1 MPQKFEPAK
10 FIHLH
15 THSHYS
21 LLTALPKIKDLVNA
35 AVRANMPALALTDNG
50 NMYGALEFYKECK
63 RVGIKPIIG
72 VDLFVAARNRF
83 DKEAHI
89 DNKRA
94 RLILLAKN
102 QDGYKNLLKLVT
114 YSHLEGFYYKPR
126 IDKEL
131 LEKYSNGLIA
141 ILPSFSAETSI
152 ALKSKDAKKTKE
164 VSEWYKKIFGDEN
177 IYLEITHHPEIDGH
191 KKLQEQIKKLSADA
205 NIPLA
210 AAQDVYYI
218 KPEDKKTREVLL
230 KIQTNS
236 DFIEQG
242 GLNENN
248 EDFSFINQETAVKY
262 FKDIPNAVSNT
273 IKIADK
279 CDLELELGKWSFP
292 NFKVENEKTYDE
304 KLRELVYEGI
314 KKHKIKKSE
323 EVENR
328 VEYELKIIKDKG
340 YAPYFLVVED
350 ILDFAHKNNILT
362 TIRGSVSGSMVT
374 YLAGIT
380 NVNPLEYKIPFERF
394 LNPERPS
401 APDIDMDFADN
412 KRDEVIRYVKD
423 KYGADKVAQIGTFG
437 TMAARGSVRDIAR
450 ALGHPYNMGDRIARL
465 IPIGS
470 QGFPMTINRAI
481 EITPELK
488 ELYEKEKEVKEIID
502 IAKKIEGNTRHIS
515 VHAAG
520 VVISPTDL
528 TDFVPL
534 QFDPKGGKIITQY
547 DMHSV
552 EEAGLLKF
560 DFLGIKNLAIL
571 ADAVLRVNKSHNT
584 DIDIENIPLD
594 DKKTFEMLARG
605 ETMGLFQLNGA
616 GMTRYLKD
624 LVPTKIHDINAI
636 VALYRPGPMQFI
648 PLYIERKH
656 NSKLIKY
663 LDPAFEEILAQ
674 TYGVLVYQDDLLIIA
689 KKFAGYSWKEVDKFR
704 KAVGKKIPKEMQAQR
719 ERFINGCI
727 ETNKW
732 SKQKA
737 EKVWGWIEPFAAY
750 GFNKAHSVSYGKV
763 AYQTAYMKANFPI
776 EYMAAVLT
784 ADSGDID
791 KISESIAEL
800 KRMKIPIMPPDIN
813 ESFGDFTV
821 IYDKNKHKIRF
832 GLHSI
837 KNFGEGIGD
846 FIINEREIN
855 GKFNSISDFLKRI
868 QNKNLNKKSLEALIK
883 SGALD
888 EFSERGKMLFNIEYL
903 LRYNKEHFEIA
914 QNQDSLFAEFSEN
927 TDFSKLNLKENEPA
941 SQTDKLFWEKEL
953 LGLYISG
960 HPLDEFKEKIKD
972 KYKTIKE
979 IKMSMSS
986 GMIIAVAGIVEE
998 CKTILT
1004 KKGDVM
1010 AFARVADFS
1019 DNIEIVLFPE
1029 TFTKFKILMER
1040 EKCIAIKGKIST
1052 RNGGVSIIT
1061 EAVKEL

>member
-1 MPQKFEPAK
+1 MPQKSEPAK

-218 KPEDKKTREVLL
+218 KPEDKKTRETLL
-230 KIQTNS
+230 RIQTNS

-242 GLNENN
+242 GLNGNN

-314 KKHKIKKSE
+314 KKHKIKKNE

-481 EITPELK
+481 EIMPELK

-571 ADAVLRVNKSHNT
+571 ADAVLRVNKSYNT

-846 FIINEREIN
+846 FIINEREMN

-914 QNQDSLFAEFSEN
+914 QNQNSLFAKFSEN
-927 TDFSKLNLKENEPA
+927 TNFSKLNLKENEPA

-1004 KKGDVM
+1004 KKGDIM

>member
-1 MPQKFEPAK
+1 MPQKSEPAK

>member
-1 MPQKFEPAK
+1 MPQKSEPAK

-218 KPEDKKTREVLL
+218 KPEDKKTRETLL
-230 KIQTNS
+230 RIQTNS

-242 GLNENN
+242 GLNGNN

-262 FKDIPNAVSNT
+262 FKDIPNAISNT

-292 NFKVENEKTYDE
+292 NFKVENKKTYDE

-314 KKHKIKKSE
+314 KKHKIKKNE

-412 KRDEVIRYVKD
+412 KRDEVIQYAKD

-481 EITPELK
+481 EIMPELK

-624 LVPTKIHDINAI
+624 LVPTKIHDINAM

-914 QNQDSLFAEFSEN
+914 QNQNSLFAKFSEN
-927 TDFSKLNLKENEPA
+927 TNFSKLNLKENEPA

>member
-72 VDLFVAARNRF
+72 VDLFVATRNRF

-89 DNKRA
+89 DNKSA
-94 RLILLAKN
+94 RLVLLAKN

-126 IDKEL
+126 VDKEL

-191 KKLQEQIKKLSADA
+191 KKLQEQIKKLSADT

-218 KPEDKKTREVLL
+218 KPEDKKTRETLL
-230 KIQTNS
+230 RIQTNS

-242 GLNENN
+242 RLNGNN

-292 NFKVENEKTYDE
+292 NFKVENKKTYDE

-314 KKHKIKKSE
+314 KKRKIKKNE

-412 KRDEVIRYVKD
+412 KRDEVIQYAKD

-481 EITPELK
+481 EIMPELK

-571 ADAVLRVNKSHNT
+571 ADAVLRVNKFYNT

-624 LVPTKIHDINAI
+624 LVPTKIHDINAM

-846 FIINEREIN
+846 FIINEREMN

-914 QNQDSLFAEFSEN
+914 QNQNSLFAKFSEN
-927 TDFSKLNLKENEPA
+927 TNFSKLNLKENEPA

-1004 KKGDVM
+1004 KKGDIM

-1052 RNGGVSIIT
+1052 RNGGISIIT

>member
-126 IDKEL
+126 VDKEL

-218 KPEDKKTREVLL
+218 KPEDKKTRETLL
-230 KIQTNS
+230 RIQTNS

-242 GLNENN
+242 GLNGNN

-481 EITPELK
+481 EIMPELK

-571 ADAVLRVNKSHNT
+571 ADAVLRVNKSYNT

-624 LVPTKIHDINAI
+624 LVPTKIHDINAM

-846 FIINEREIN
+846 FIINEREMN

-914 QNQDSLFAEFSEN
+914 QNQNSLFAKFSEN
-927 TDFSKLNLKENEPA
+927 TNFSKLNLKENEPA

>member
-1 MPQKFEPAK
+1 MPKFT
-10 FIHLH
+10 HLH

-21 LLTALPKIKDLVNA
+21 LLNALPRLPELVKSAKKDG
-35 AVRANMPALALTDNG
+35 MEALALTDNG
-50 NMYGALEFYKECK
+50 NLYGAIEFYKECEQQG
-63 RVGIKPIIG
+63 VKPILGI
-72 VDLFVAARNRF
+72 DAYKALRTRF
-83 DKEAHI
+83 DKQAGI
-89 DNKRA
+89 DNKRT
-94 RLILLAKN
+94 RLILLAKDN
-102 QDGYKNLLKLVT
+102 DGYRNLIKLVT
-114 YSHLEGFYYKPR
+114 SANLGGFYYKPR
-126 IDKEL
+126 IDDEL
-131 LEKYSNGLIA
+131 LRKYGSHLICISPAGNGEISNMLRVGDFDGAKSKTRAYGEIFGRDNFYLEVTRHPQDEEHEK
-141 ILPSFSAETSI
+141 ILP
-152 ALKSKDAKKTKE
+152 D
-164 VSEWYKKIFGDEN
+164 
-177 IYLEITHHPEIDGH
+177 
-191 KKLQEQIKKLSADA
+191 IKKLSEQTGAELVGAHD
-205 NIPLA
+205 I
-210 AAQDVYYI
+210 YYI
-218 KPEDKKTREVLL
+218 DPEDKKARNTLLSVQTSGDFSERRAFGRSENDYSFQLSAKMKEVLR
-230 KIQTNS
+230 
-236 DFIEQG
+236 DFNG
-242 GLNENN
+242 AYEN
-248 EDFSFINQETAVKY
+248 AG
-262 FKDIPNAVSNT
+262 
-273 IKIADK
+273 KIADK
-279 CDLELELGKWSFP
+279 CNLSLELGKWLFP
-292 NFKVENEKTYDE
+292 EYKVESGLSYDE
-304 KLRELVYEGI
+304 ELRRIVESGMDRRGV
-314 KKHKIKKSE
+314 KPTE
-323 EVENR
+323 EVR
-328 VEYELKIIKDKG
+328 KRLEYELGIIFQKG
-340 YAPYFLVVED
+340 YAPYFLVVGD
-350 ILDFAHKNNILT
+350 LLRFAHERKILT
-362 TIRGSVSGSMVT
+362 TIRGSVAGSLVT

-481 EITPELK
+481 EIMPELK
-488 ELYEKEKEVKEIID
+488 ELYEKEKEVKETID

-624 LVPTKIHDINAI
+624 LVPTKIHDINAM

-791 KISESIAEL
+791 KISESIAE
-800 KRMKIPIMPPDIN
+800 
-813 ESFGDFTV
+813 
-821 IYDKNKHKIRF
+821 
-832 GLHSI
+832 
-837 KNFGEGIGD
+837 
-846 FIINEREIN
+846 
-855 GKFNSISDFLKRI
+855 
-868 QNKNLNKKSLEALIK
+868 
-883 SGALD
+883 
-888 EFSERGKMLFNIEYL
+888 
-903 LRYNKEHFEIA
+903 
-914 QNQDSLFAEFSEN
+914 
-927 TDFSKLNLKENEPA
+927 
-941 SQTDKLFWEKEL
+941 
-953 LGLYISG
+953 
-960 HPLDEFKEKIKD
+960 
-972 KYKTIKE
+972 
-979 IKMSMSS
+979 
-986 GMIIAVAGIVEE
+986 
-998 CKTILT
+998 
-1004 KKGDVM
+1004 
-1010 AFARVADFS
+1010 
-1019 DNIEIVLFPE
+1019 
-1029 TFTKFKILMER
+1029 
-1040 EKCIAIKGKIST
+1040 
-1052 RNGGVSIIT
+1052 
-1061 EAVKEL
+1061 

>member
-191 KKLQEQIKKLSADA
+191 KKLQEQIKKLSIDA

-571 ADAVLRVNKSHNT
+571 ADAVLRVNKSYNT
-584 DIDIENIPLD
+584 DIAIENIPLD

-914 QNQDSLFAEFSEN
+914 QNQNSLFAKFSEN
-927 TDFSKLNLKENEPA
+927 TNFSKLNLKENEPA

-1004 KKGDVM
+1004 KKGDIM

>member
-1 MPQKFEPAK
+1 MSQKSEPTK

-72 VDLFVAARNRF
+72 VDLFVATRNRF

-89 DNKRA
+89 DNKSA
-94 RLILLAKN
+94 RLVLLAKN

-126 IDKEL
+126 VDKEL

-191 KKLQEQIKKLSADA
+191 KKLQEQIKKLSADT

-218 KPEDKKTREVLL
+218 KPEDKKTRETLL
-230 KIQTNS
+230 RIQTNS

-242 GLNENN
+242 RLNGNN

-292 NFKVENEKTYDE
+292 NFKVQNKKTYDE

-314 KKHKIKKSE
+314 KKRKIKKNE

-412 KRDEVIRYVKD
+412 KRDEVIQYAKD

-481 EITPELK
+481 EIMPELK

-571 ADAVLRVNKSHNT
+571 ADAVLRVNKFYNT

-624 LVPTKIHDINAI
+624 LVPTKIHDINAM

-737 EKVWGWIEPFAAY
+737 EKVWSWIEPFAAY

-846 FIINEREIN
+846 FIINEREMN

-914 QNQDSLFAEFSEN
+914 QNQNSLFAKFSEN
-927 TDFSKLNLKENEPA
+927 TNFSKLNLKENEPA

-1004 KKGDVM
+1004 KKGDIM

-1052 RNGGVSIIT
+1052 RNGGISIIT

>member
-624 LVPTKIHDINAI
+624 LVPTKIHDINAM

>member
-1 MPQKFEPAK
+1 MPQKSEPAK

-126 IDKEL
+126 VDKEL

-191 KKLQEQIKKLSADA
+191 KKLQEQIKKLSIDA

-218 KPEDKKTREVLL
+218 KPEDKKTRETLL
-230 KIQTNS
+230 RIQTNS

-242 GLNENN
+242 GLNGNN

-262 FKDIPNAVSNT
+262 FKDIPNAISNT

-292 NFKVENEKTYDE
+292 NFKVENKKTYDE

-314 KKHKIKKSE
+314 KKHKIKKNE

-412 KRDEVIRYVKD
+412 KRDEVIQYAKD

-481 EITPELK
+481 EIMPELK

-571 ADAVLRVNKSHNT
+571 ADAVLRVNKSYNT
-584 DIDIENIPLD
+584 DIAIENIPLD

-624 LVPTKIHDINAI
+624 LVPTKIHDINAM

-846 FIINEREIN
+846 FIINEREMN

-914 QNQDSLFAEFSEN
+914 QNQNSLFAKFSEN
-927 TDFSKLNLKENEPA
+927 TNFSKLNLKENEPA

-1029 TFTKFKILMER
+1029 TFTKFKIFMER

>member
-412 KRDEVIRYVKD
+412 KRDEVIQYAKD

-481 EITPELK
+481 EIMPELK

-571 ADAVLRVNKSHNT
+571 ADAVLRVNKSYNT
-584 DIDIENIPLD
+584 DIAIENIPLD

-914 QNQDSLFAEFSEN
+914 QNQNSLFAKFSEN
-927 TDFSKLNLKENEPA
+927 TNFSKLNLKENEPA

>member
-1 MPQKFEPAK
+1 M
-10 FIHLH
+10 
-15 THSHYS
+15 
-21 LLTALPKIKDLVNA
+21 
-35 AVRANMPALALTDNG
+35 
-50 NMYGALEFYKECK
+50 
-63 RVGIKPIIG
+63 
-72 VDLFVAARNRF
+72 
-83 DKEAHI
+83 
-89 DNKRA
+89 
-94 RLILLAKN
+94 
-102 QDGYKNLLKLVT
+102 
-114 YSHLEGFYYKPR
+114 
-126 IDKEL
+126 
-131 LEKYSNGLIA
+131 
-141 ILPSFSAETSI
+141 
-152 ALKSKDAKKTKE
+152 
-164 VSEWYKKIFGDEN
+164 
-177 IYLEITHHPEIDGH
+177 
-191 KKLQEQIKKLSADA
+191 
-205 NIPLA
+205 
-210 AAQDVYYI
+210 
-218 KPEDKKTREVLL
+218 
-230 KIQTNS
+230 
-236 DFIEQG
+236 
-242 GLNENN
+242 
-248 EDFSFINQETAVKY
+248 
-262 FKDIPNAVSNT
+262 
-273 IKIADK
+273 
-279 CDLELELGKWSFP
+279 
-292 NFKVENEKTYDE
+292 
-304 KLRELVYEGI
+304 
-314 KKHKIKKSE
+314 
-323 EVENR
+323 
-328 VEYELKIIKDKG
+328 
-340 YAPYFLVVED
+340 
-350 ILDFAHKNNILT
+350 DFAHKNNILT

>member
-571 ADAVLRVNKSHNT
+571 ADAVLRVNKSYNT
-584 DIDIENIPLD
+584 DIAIENIPLD

>member
-1 MPQKFEPAK
+1 MPQKSEPAK

-72 VDLFVAARNRF
+72 VDLFIAARNRF

-94 RLILLAKN
+94 RLVLLAKN

-126 IDKEL
+126 VDKEL

-571 ADAVLRVNKSHNT
+571 ADAVLRVNKSYNT
-584 DIDIENIPLD
+584 DIAIENIPLD

-914 QNQDSLFAEFSEN
+914 QNQNSLFAKFSEN
-927 TDFSKLNLKENEPA
+927 TNFSKLNLKENEPA

-1004 KKGDVM
+1004 KKGDIM